1 MLSEARRIGVAR
13 KGQYR
18 VAERQGKPVLF
29 PVRQNPRFEGTGLV
43 AHNCAQPSMVRVSAG
58 GCKE

>member
-1 MLSEARRIGVAR
+1 
-13 KGQYR
+13 

-43 AHNCAQPSMVRVSAG
+43 APNCAQPSMVRVSTG

>member
-1 MLSEARRIGVAR
+1 MLSEARRIGLAR

-29 PVRQNPRFEGTGLV
+29 PARQIPRFEGAGMV
-43 AHNCAQPSMVRVSAG
+43 APDSAQPCVVRVSTG